1 MRTSAIVIILTL
13 LLSASAF
20 GQFEA
25 SKDTL
30 GQQMVGVLAATY
42 LYQSYMNFGFLADGF
57 EGELYDTDVALDYS
71 ADLIAVVGG
80 ARDELQAYRGA
91 QVLEADRA
99 FIQDLVTIAD
109 VLLQEGVALQA
120 YIRSGSR
127 ADAQRYEEFNELAR
141 KAIQQ
146 LLGVEGLE

>member
-1 MRTSAIVIILTL
+1 MRILISTGL
-13 LLSASAF
+13 LILLCSTVVR
-20 GQFEA
+20 GQFET

-57 EGELYDTDVALDYS
+57 EGELYSTADALDYC

-80 ARDELQAYRGA
+80 ARDELQAYRSA

-120 YIRSGSR
+120 YIQSGAR
-127 ADAQRYEEFNELAR
+127 ADAERYQEFNELAR
-141 KAIQQ
+141 QAIQQ